1 MSIAMTEITVRVGQ
15 ELTKK
20 QLAEINEGA
29 KYPITYDPECPP
41 STDKALAEFAAKA
54 RAIRAKNKSVKPSV
68 TIRMIGKALKPTSL
82 WGKAI
87 RELWLMCSNMWQ
99 GSLKFSKIVTQ
110 GLNKETC
117 ITAEQ

>member
-54 RAIRAKNKSVKPSV
+54 RAFRAKNKSVKPSV
-68 TIRMIGKALKPTSL
+68 TIRIDRESLEAYKSLGKGYTGIMADVLKYVAGQPEILQNCYS
-82 WGKAI
+82 
-87 RELWLMCSNMWQ
+87 RP
-99 GSLKFSKIVTQ
+99 
-110 GLNKETC
+110 
-117 ITAEQ
+117 